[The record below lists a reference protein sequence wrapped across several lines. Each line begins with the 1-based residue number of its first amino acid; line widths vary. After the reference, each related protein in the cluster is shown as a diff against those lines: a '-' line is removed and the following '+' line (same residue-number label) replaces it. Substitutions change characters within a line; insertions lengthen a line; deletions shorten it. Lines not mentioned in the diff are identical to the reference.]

1 MFILDSSAKLVL
13 GDLNKLGLDQVVSEI
28 KKRGGNAIAS
38 KCDVT
43 SWDEQTKLF
52 ELAVATFGSVDI
64 VVSVF
69 MTSYTFYVNT
79 PLHRL
84 RTQE

>member
-1 MFILDSSAKLVL
+1 MLKLCNSSAKLVL
-13 GDLNKLGLDQVVSEI
+13 GDLNKPGLDQVVAEI
-28 KKRGGNAIAS
+28 KQRGGDAVAL

-64 VVSVF
+64 VVSFIYSLTVVGS
-69 MTSYTFYVNT
+69 TLIWVIV
-79 PLHRL
+79 
-84 RTQE
+84 